1 MENVIIGIFGM
12 RGSGKTLMLVLLAY
26 VEKMMGKRILSNMG
40 NLSFETEVI
49 DPDDLVDMS
58 EGIKGC
64 TILLDELH
72 TLCDSRH
79 SGFRQNINIA
89 NLFLQSRHRGCNI
102 IYTDQYQG
110 QDDKRIRDN
119 TDIKIVARN
128 LNIDSDG
135 DGIYDMFEYT
145 IVNLRTEKV
154 DTHVVYGKP
163 IFQLY
168 DDSEIIDIYEW
179 KKDHQKK
186 KRHK

>member
-12 RGSGKTLMLVLLAY
+12 RGSGKTLMMVLLAY
-26 VEKMMGKRILSNMG
+26 VDKILGKKILINMK
-40 NLSFETEVI
+40 NLSFETEVLK
-49 DPDDLVDMS
+49 PKDLVNLS
-58 EGIKGC
+58 EKLRGC
-64 TILLDELH
+64 TICIDELH

-79 SGFRQNINIA
+79 SGFSQNISIS

-102 IYTDQYQG
+102 IYTDQFQG

-145 IVNLRTEKV
+145 IVNLKTEKV
-154 DTHVVYGKP
+154 DTKVVYGKP

-168 DDSEIIDIYEW
+168 DDSEIIDIYEY
-179 KKDHQKK
+179 KKEHQKK